1 MGTARW
7 TRGFFWGDA
16 AQSQDIYVNVEEADP
31 GWRRRVPW
39 NCRQMKA

>member
-7 TRGFFWGDA
+7 TRGIFWGDA

-31 GWRRRVPW
+31 DGDGGSRGTAVR
-39 NCRQMKA
+39 